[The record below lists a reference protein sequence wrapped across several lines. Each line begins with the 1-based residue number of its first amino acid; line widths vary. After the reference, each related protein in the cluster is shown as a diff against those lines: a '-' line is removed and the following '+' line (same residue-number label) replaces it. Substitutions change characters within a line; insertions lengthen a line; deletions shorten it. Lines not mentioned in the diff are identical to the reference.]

1 MPDSACDVSSIGPRR
16 REPAIQLIHHKPL
29 GFIFLFV
36 IGGVTG
42 VVLANA
48 SADRVLHDTY

>member
-1 MPDSACDVSSIGPRR
+1 VSSTGPRR

-42 VVLANA
+42 VVVANA